1 MHKQVNNNNNN
12 NNNNEENNITKNT
25 LLKGSISLMMS
36 ACVELGCMDAEKPML
51 HSHPM
56 WLDTTTREGRRYLWV
71 DAASSFFFFFFMTR
85 ADTAQTSAELRW
97 IGLIRANSGRIE
109 RNGRFKSKLKKKKK
123 CKTHHLNLITNSK
136 GPKLS
141 HASSLHSNFSSLQLS
156 LICLSVVSSALFS
169 SLSFASLLCVE
180 FSASLCCVL

>member
-1 MHKQVNNNNNN
+1 MCRTGMHGRGKTHAALASNVAWHDD
-12 NNNNEENNITKNT
+12 TWGT
-25 LLKGSISLMMS
+25 PLLVSRCRIQ
-36 ACVELGCMDAEKPML
+36 
-51 HSHPM
+51 
-56 WLDTTTREGRRYLWV
+56 
-71 DAASSFFFFFFMTR
+71 FFFFFFHDSSRHSSDFGWIALNWVDSRQLGPYR
-85 ADTAQTSAELRW
+85 AKRQIQVE
-97 IGLIRANSGRIE
+97 I
-109 RNGRFKSKLKKKKK
+109 KKKKK